1 MKEELTTA
9 LSLIVGLSLKLG
21 HSKINAL
28 PGLHVLEIDADWTAR
43 INGHREKC
51 DGVPG
56 FHALIEYKGDP
67 YGIISPRNGTMLAD
81 GEDMLIAA
89 LEKRLSEP
97 LTPGE
102 PV

>member
-1 MKEELTTA
+1 M
-9 LSLIVGLSLKLG
+9 
-21 HSKINAL
+21 
-28 PGLHVLEIDADWTAR
+28 LEIDADWTVR

-56 FHALIEYKGDP
+56 FHMLIEYKGDP
-67 YGIISPRNGTMLAD
+67 YGIFSPRYDMFVPG
-81 GEDMLIAA
+81 GVEMLIAA

-102 PV
+102 RMEAVSV